1 MEPSKVF
8 WVVCITLF
16 LVVGINAAIF
26 VWVSGKNTV
35 GQIELLRRAAHRARQ
50 PWKSEEEALKELS
63 QAVAHLKEK
72 EGGVSS
78 DENVKGDP

>member
-8 WVVCITLF
+8 WVVCLTLF

-35 GQIELLRRAAHRARQ
+35 GQIELLRRATHRARQ
-50 PWKSEEEALKELS
+50 PWNSEEQALKDLS
-63 QAVAHLKEK
+63 QAVASLKPAQTSSAEK
-72 EGGVSS
+72 VGEEG
-78 DENVKGDP
+78 E